1 MRAAGEDPITLK
13 NQITMADFGKVFAAF
28 VGGAVLGTV
37 AVLLATDNE
46 KVEAFRARVER
57 IVREKYGNLNKEEL
71 QAMVDRVIA
80 KVKEVLPDAD
90 IRAVVDEIGKEE
102 TTQEA

>member
-1 MRAAGEDPITLK
+1 M
-13 NQITMADFGKVFAAF
+13 
-28 VGGAVLGTV
+28 LGTV